1 MKTLAN
7 ISVGQ
12 PKPSMKVLRI
22 SCVITTIPYYHITR
36 NLLECVVQWCAY
48 MTPVEQIKSRLSVVD
63 IVSSYVKLIRAGSN
77 FKAVCPFHS
86 EKSPSFFV
94 SPARDVWHCFG
105 CGVGGD
111 QFRFVM
117 QIENVDFREA
127 LRILAD
133 RAGVQLRLEN
143 PKERDLRARL
153 FDLLELA
160 TKFYEQ
166 ELTRYPTVGTYLTT
180 RGIISDTMQKFR
192 LGYAPPE
199 SAGWRAFTEYALK
212 KGYKLEELEKAGLSI
227 RKQTASGSSSVSHY
241 DRFRNRIMFPIAD
254 ANGRVVGFGGRI
266 FDISPMPTNSELKKT
281 SEEDVVAKY
290 IKTPRAPLYDKSA
303 VLYSFDKAKMAIRK
317 ENGCVIVE
325 GYMDAIMA
333 HQAGTV
339 HVVAVSGT
347 ALTNSQLT
355 LLRRLCDKIS
365 MSFDMDMA
373 GELATRRSID
383 LALEMGFDVRALSLP
398 LGKDPA
404 DLVAKDSTL
413 WRKTVAGATDI
424 ISYFLEKA
432 LGRSDIHT
440 LEGKRAIVAS
450 VLPLV
455 ARLPQEVDKAH
466 WVGHIASRIG
476 VREDA
481 VWQDLGKESRHQGAR
496 IGTSPVLQ
504 KESHSAISPKERT
517 RARLLEERMT
527 GLLLTYGFARFPAVS
542 EELFLS
548 EDIKTLY
555 SILKGSSDIRV
566 SLASLSQD
574 QLRTFANQL
583 IFETEALVAQ
593 EAAETEYAFCMAELQ
608 REHVKDKLEQLTHD
622 IRRAEE
628 VGNTQQITMLADEFS
643 LLSHKLAGMS

>member
-1 MKTLAN
+1 
-7 ISVGQ
+7 
-12 PKPSMKVLRI
+12 
-22 SCVITTIPYYHITR
+22 
-36 NLLECVVQWCAY
+36 

-63 IVSSYVKLIRAGSN
+63 VVSSYVKLVRVGSN

-133 RAGVQLRLEN
+133 RTGVELHSEN
-143 PKERDLRARL
+143 PQERDLRARL

-160 TKFYEQ
+160 AKFYEQ
-166 ELTRYPTVGTYLTT
+166 ELTRYPDVGTYLAT
-180 RGIISDTMQKFR
+180 RGLIGDTVQKFR

-199 SAGWRAFTEYALK
+199 STGWRAYTEYALK
-212 KGYKLEELEKAGLSI
+212 KGYKFEELEKAGLSV
-227 RKQTASGSSSVSHY
+227 RKQTTSGSSSVSYY
-241 DRFRNRIMFPIAD
+241 DRFRNRIMFPVAD

-266 FDISPMPTNSELKKT
+266 FSTESGHV
-281 SEEDVVAKY
+281 SGEDTTIQPSAKY
-290 IKTPRAPLYDKSA
+290 INTPQTPLYDKSA
-303 VLYSFDKAKMAIRK
+303 ALYAFDKAKMAIRK
-317 ENGCVIVE
+317 ENSCVIVE

-333 HQAGTV
+333 HQAGTA

-398 LGKDPA
+398 SGKDPA
-404 DLVAKDSTL
+404 DLVAKDPAL
-413 WRKTVAGATDI
+413 WRKTVADAVDVV
-424 ISYFLEKA
+424 SYFLQKA
-432 LGRSDIHT
+432 LGRSDTHT
-440 LEGKRAIVAS
+440 LEGKRAVVAS

-466 WVGHIASRIG
+466 WVGHIASRLG

-481 VWQDLGKESRHQGAR
+481 VWQDLGKESRYQGAQTGMASVLR
-496 IGTSPVLQ
+496 KETRPV
-504 KESHSAISPKERT
+504 SSPKART
-517 RARLLEERMT
+517 RARMLEERMM
-527 GLLLTYGFARFPAVS
+527 GLLLTYGFQRFPAVS

-548 EDIKTLY
+548 EDMKELY
-555 SILKGSSDIRV
+555 SILKGSSDIRA
-566 SLASLSQD
+566 SLANLPQD
-574 QLRTFANQL
+574 RLRTFANQL
-583 IFETEALVAQ
+583 IFETEVLVAQ
-593 EAAETEYAFCMAELQ
+593 EAAEAEYASCMAELQ
-608 REHVKDKLEQLTHD
+608 REHVKGRLEQLTHD
-622 IRRAEE
+622 IRKAEE
-628 VGNTQQITMLADEFS
+628 AGNAEQITALADEFS
-643 LLSHKLAGMS
+643 SLSRELAQIS

>member
-63 IVSSYVKLIRAGSN
+63 VVSSYVKLIRAGSN

-127 LRILAD
+127 HRILAD

-143 PKERDLRARL
+143 PKERDLHARL

-180 RGIISDTMQKFR
+180 RGVISDTMQKFR

-199 SAGWRAFTEYALK
+199 SVGWRAFTEYALK
-212 KGYKLEELEKAGLSI
+212 KRYKLEELEKAGLSI
-227 RKQTASGSSSVSHY
+227 RKQTAS
-241 DRFRNRIMFPIAD
+241 
-254 ANGRVVGFGGRI
+254 
-266 FDISPMPTNSELKKT
+266 ELKKT

-290 IKTPRAPLYDKSA
+290 INTPQTPLYDKSA
-303 VLYSFDKAKMAIRK
+303 VLYAFDKAKMAIRK

-333 HQAGTV
+333 HQAGTA

-347 ALTNSQLT
+347 ALT
-355 LLRRLCDKIS
+355 C
-365 MSFDMDMA
+365 
-373 GELATRRSID
+373 
-383 LALEMGFDVRALSLP
+383 
-398 LGKDPA
+398 
-404 DLVAKDSTL
+404 
-413 WRKTVAGATDI
+413 
-424 ISYFLEKA
+424 
-432 LGRSDIHT
+432 
-440 LEGKRAIVAS
+440 
-450 VLPLV
+450 
-455 ARLPQEVDKAH
+455 
-466 WVGHIASRIG
+466 
-476 VREDA
+476 A
-481 VWQDLGKESRHQGAR
+481 V
-496 IGTSPVLQ
+496 
-504 KESHSAISPKERT
+504 
-517 RARLLEERMT
+517 
-527 GLLLTYGFARFPAVS
+527 
-542 EELFLS
+542 
-548 EDIKTLY
+548 
-555 SILKGSSDIRV
+555 
-566 SLASLSQD
+566 
-574 QLRTFANQL
+574 
-583 IFETEALVAQ
+583 
-593 EAAETEYAFCMAELQ
+593 
-608 REHVKDKLEQLTHD
+608 
-622 IRRAEE
+622 
-628 VGNTQQITMLADEFS
+628 
-643 LLSHKLAGMS
+643 